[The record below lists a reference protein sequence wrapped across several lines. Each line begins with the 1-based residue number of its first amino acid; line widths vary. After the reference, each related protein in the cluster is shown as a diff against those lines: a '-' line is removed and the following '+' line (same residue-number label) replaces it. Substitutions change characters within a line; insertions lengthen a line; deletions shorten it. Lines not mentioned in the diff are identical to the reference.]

1 MQKFEKDILD
11 ILKSFKTRSHMEN
24 CDVLDAIEEYVTV
37 EKIDEDQL
45 IFSDDF
51 KNFIFE
57 AACKKNLIDKKFIVK
72 EEKNTNE
79 LELF

>member
-37 EKIDEDQL
+37 EKSL
-45 IFSDDF
+45 LRRVLTWRTVTSWM
-51 KNFIFE
+51 
-57 AACKKNLIDKKFIVK
+57 LSR
-72 EEKNTNE
+72 NT
-79 LELF
+79 